1 MLIGP
6 VSEVFRR
13 NGIAAQSSD
22 GASCFSNPSPS
33 PSPSPSPNP
42 DPLQVLLAVVVSCAV
57 SGMFSLSIYDQI
69 LVLKDFP
76 YMPHLRTERLHA
88 QKAEVS

>member
-1 MLIGP
+1 M
-6 VSEVFRR
+6 
-13 NGIAAQSSD
+13 
-22 GASCFSNPSPS
+22 
-33 PSPSPSPNP
+33 
-42 DPLQVLLAVVVSCAV
+42 LLAVVVSCAV